1 MTGAVLATARP
12 LAAAEDAVAGWFGR
26 ERAVLVGSGTA
37 AITLLLEA
45 LALPR
50 EAKVLYPDTIC
61 DTAVNAA
68 VCAGLEPAF
77 ADVEATTATLD
88 AGSITV
94 GADRIGAVM
103 PTHLFGHLAAIPRPG
118 KHGLPSDCAVIED
131 AAQGYG
137 GTAGGRKVGALAPF
151 AIVSFGKGKLLDLGS
166 GGALLTDDPALA
178 RAAEQVRARW
188 PGPQNSEVERKAFM
202 EACYRE
208 RKQAPSPAEWVR
220 RRDALMRRH
229 LHAYVFQIGEDQAA
243 RIGAAVGTIDGLAE
257 RRQQAA
263 AAFQAVLLEAQARW
277 PTELTAFTTPDTAV
291 LWRFTFQVAPPHRQ
305 PIVEAL
311 RRAGLQASTLFQPM
325 HRHYLQPDEPFPNAC
340 ALADRLINIAFDG
353 GAAMNAAGSLREC
366 LDGYFRN

>member
-1 MTGAVLATARP
+1 MGAVLATARP
-12 LAAAEDAVAGWFGR
+12 LAAAEDAVARWFGR
-26 ERAVLVGSGTA
+26 ERALLVGSGTA

-45 LALPR
+45 LGLPR
-50 EAKVLYPDTIC
+50 DAKVLYPDTIC

-77 ADVEATTATLD
+77 ADVDAATATLD
-88 AGSITV
+88 AGSAAAS
-94 GADRIGAVM
+94 ADRIGAVM
-103 PTHLFGHLAAIPRPG
+103 PTHIFGHLADIPRPG
-118 KHGLPSDCAVIED
+118 KQGLPSDCAVIED

-178 RAAEQVRARW
+178 RTAEQVRARW
-188 PGPQNSEVERKAFM
+188 PGPQNSEAERKAFM
-202 EACYRE
+202 EACFRG

-220 RRDALMRRH
+220 QRDALMHRH
-229 LHAYVFQIGEDQAA
+229 RHAYVFQIGGDQAA
-243 RIGAAVGTIDGLAE
+243 RIGAAVTTIGSLADQ
-257 RRQQAA
+257 RQQESAA
-263 AAFQAVLLEAQARW
+263 LQAVLLEAQAQW
-277 PTELTAFTTPDTAV
+277 PSLVTAFATPDTAV
-291 LWRFTFQVAPPHRQ
+291 LWRFTFQAAPPHRQ
-305 PIVEAL
+305 PLVEAL
-311 RRAGLQASTLFQPM
+311 RRAGLKVSTLFQPM
-325 HRHYLQPDEPFPNAC
+325 HRQYLQPDEPFPHAC